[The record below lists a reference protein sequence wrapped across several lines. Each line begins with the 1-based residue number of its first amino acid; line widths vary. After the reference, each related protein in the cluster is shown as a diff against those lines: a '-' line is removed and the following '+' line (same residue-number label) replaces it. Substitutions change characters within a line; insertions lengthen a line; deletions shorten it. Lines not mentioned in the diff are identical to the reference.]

1 MIKLI
6 VRFSIFIT
14 LLLGISFSFHLL
26 TLGGLSIPLYENK
39 IIDSYIVNL
48 TLAIGI
54 FIVLITLKDKFAE
67 SLGYIFFLGSFLK
80 FIVFFF
86 LIYPSFKADGDV
98 SRLEFTSFFI
108 PYAVAL
114 IFEVIFVIKILNK

>member
-6 VRFSIFIT
+6 VRFSIFIA
-14 LLLGISFSFHLL
+14 LLLGISFSFHLSIL
-26 TLGGLSIPLYENK
+26 YGLSIPLYENK

>member
-1 MIKLI
+1 MIKLS
-6 VRFSIFIT
+6 VHFSIFIT
-14 LLLGISFSFHLL
+14 LLLGMSFSLHLL

-39 IIDSYIVNL
+39 IIDSYIINL
-48 TLAIGI
+48 ILAIGT
-54 FIVLITLKDKFAE
+54 FIVLIALKDKFAE
-67 SLGYIFFLGSFLK
+67 SLGYIFFAGSFLK

-86 LIYPSFKADGDV
+86 LIYPSFKVDGDV